1 MLRTVESWLTLAAV
15 IIAAVIV
22 VLLVVKSYKY
32 IRAFFKR
39 LGLMHSLK
47 KMCRRRK
54 YKMERLS
61 SCYGSIFRHTDGDD
75 LLITTPTEKY
85 AVKFFTCLRYKD
97 TYTFSD
103 IKHYTT
109 ASNAGMTLVNMNP
122 FISGIAKPDPS
133 LKIPHF
139 YKAASG
145 SVEEVE
151 VTGGEESG
159 ALHPHRDA
167 KSVLCVNPIP
177 IELRRVKGNTTVQ
190 VFDGDELDGYT
201 VYSGSAL
208 LSHLDDACADAPDYA
223 RAV

>member
-1 MLRTVESWLTLAAV
+1 MSAVSGKENPMLRTVESWLTLAAV
-15 IIAAVIV
+15 IIAAVTV

-61 SCYGSIFRHTDGDD
+61 SCYRSIFRPAEGDD

-122 FISGIAKPDPS
+122 FISGMAKTDPS

-139 YKAASG
+139 YKAANG
-145 SVEEVE
+145 SAEEVE
-151 VTGGEESG
+151 VTGEEEQRRTPPPEHDRSRGGGAHLHRHGLRGGRGSG
-159 ALHPHRDA
+159 GGVRPL
-167 KSVLCVNPIP
+167 
-177 IELRRVKGNTTVQ
+177 
-190 VFDGDELDGYT
+190 
-201 VYSGSAL
+201 
-208 LSHLDDACADAPDYA
+208 
-223 RAV
+223 